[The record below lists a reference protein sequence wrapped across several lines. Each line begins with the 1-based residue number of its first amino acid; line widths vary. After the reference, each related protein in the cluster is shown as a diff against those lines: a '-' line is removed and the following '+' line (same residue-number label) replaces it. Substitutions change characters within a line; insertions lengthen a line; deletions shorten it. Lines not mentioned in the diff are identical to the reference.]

1 MSETENENQGSPR
14 STGKNPMEE
23 LFGNVIYAYTRRQ
36 AIEDG
41 VLVDV
46 SETAREAGFK
56 YPFAMTAEVWSLI
69 EQIPPKFSHEDVQG
83 RLWDVLMMARHAIA
97 KAKPGEDQI
106 FYEVIL
112 HQSDANQLRLKLHC
126 GPGDTAEA
134 VLTLMLPD
142 QD

>member
-1 MSETENENQGSPR
+1 MSDQD
-14 STGKNPMEE
+14 NP
-23 LFGNVIYAYTRRQ
+23 FGEVIFLYTRRQ

-56 YPFAMTAEVWSLI
+56 FPFAMTAEVWSLI
-69 EQIPPKFSHEDVQG
+69 EQIPARFNHEDVKG
-83 RLWDVLMMARHAIA
+83 RLWDVLMMAHYAI
-97 KAKPGEDQI
+97 KKVRPGEDEI

-112 HQSDANQLRLKLHC
+112 HQSAANRLRLKLNC
-126 GPGDTAEA
+126 GPGDSAEP

>member
-1 MSETENENQGSPR
+1 MNEQQNKSD
-14 STGKNPMEE
+14 SASDPMRE
-23 LFGNVIYAYTRRQ
+23 LFGEVIFAYTRKQ

-56 YPFAMTAEVWSLI
+56 WPFAMTAEVWSLI
-69 EQIPPKFSHEDVQG
+69 EQIPPKFNHEDVQG

-112 HQSDANQLRLKLHC
+112 HQSDANRLRLKLHC